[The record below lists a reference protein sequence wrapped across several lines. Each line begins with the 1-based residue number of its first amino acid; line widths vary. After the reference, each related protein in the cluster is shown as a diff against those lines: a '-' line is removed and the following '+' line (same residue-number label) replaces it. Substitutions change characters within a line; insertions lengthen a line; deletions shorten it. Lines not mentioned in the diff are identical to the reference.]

1 MDLVILVMAI
11 KGKEM
16 NKDVVMGLDQSF
28 GLMNQVMKAS
38 GMRVNDMAMESTDK
52 KQVRNIAGN
61 GSLMFVMEKVNGL
74 MKTEESSLETSEMI
88 HVTVY
93 VLINLLKAKKVN
105 Q

>member
-1 MDLVILVMAI
+1 MDLVILVMTI

-16 NKDVVMGLDQSF
+16 NKDVVMELDQSF

-38 GMRVNDMAMESTDK
+38 GIRAIDMAMESTDK

-74 MKTEESSLETSEMI
+74 MKMEESSLETSEMI

-93 VLINLLKAKKVN
+93 VLINLLQAKKIN
-105 Q
+105 

>member
-16 NKDVVMGLDQSF
+16 NKDVAMELDQSF
-28 GLMNQVMKAS
+28 GLMNQVMKVS

-74 MKTEESSLETSEMI
+74 MKTEESSLETLEMI

-93 VLINLLKAKKVN
+93 VLINLLQAKKVN
-105 Q
+105 

>member
-16 NKDVVMGLDQSF
+16 NKDVVMELDQSF

-38 GMRVNDMAMESTDK
+38 GIRVIVMAMESTDK
-52 KQVRNIAGN
+52 KQARNIADN

-74 MKTEESSLETSEMI
+74 MKMEESSLETSEMI

-93 VLINLLKAKKVN
+93 VLINLLQAKKVN
-105 Q
+105 

>member
-16 NKDVVMGLDQSF
+16 NKDVVMELDQSF

-38 GMRVNDMAMESTDK
+38 GIRVIVMAMESTDK

-93 VLINLLKAKKVN
+93 VLINLLQAKKVN
-105 Q
+105 

>member
-1 MDLVILVMAI
+1 MDLVILVMTI

-28 GLMNQVMKAS
+28 GLINQVMKVS

-74 MKTEESSLETSEMI
+74 MKMEESSLETSEMI

-93 VLINLLKAKKVN
+93 VLINLLQAKKIN
-105 Q
+105 

>member
-1 MDLVILVMAI
+1 MGSAILVMAI

-16 NKDVVMGLDQSF
+16 NKDVVMELDQSF
-28 GLMNQVMKAS
+28 GLMNQVMKVS

-52 KQVRNIAGN
+52 KQARNIADN

-93 VLINLLKAKKVN
+93 VLINLLQAKKIN
-105 Q
+105 

>member
-16 NKDVVMGLDQSF
+16 NKDVVMELDQSF

-38 GMRVNDMAMESTDK
+38 GIRAIVMEMESTDK
-52 KQVRNIAGN
+52 KQARNIAGN

-74 MKTEESSLETSEMI
+74 MKMEESSLETSEMI

-93 VLINLLKAKKVN
+93 VLINLLQAKKVN
-105 Q
+105 

>member
-16 NKDVVMGLDQSF
+16 NKDVAMELDQSF
-28 GLMNQVMKAS
+28 GLMNQVMKVS

-52 KQVRNIAGN
+52 KQARNIAGN

-74 MKTEESSLETSEMI
+74 MKMEESSLETSEMI

-93 VLINLLKAKKVN
+93 VLINLLQAKKIN
-105 Q
+105 

>member
-16 NKDVVMGLDQSF
+16 NKDVVMELDQSF

-38 GMRVNDMAMESTDK
+38 GIRVIDIAMESTDK
-52 KQVRNIAGN
+52 KRARNIAGN

-74 MKTEESSLETSEMI
+74 MKTEELSLETSEMI

-93 VLINLLKAKKVN
+93 VLISLLQAKKVN
-105 Q
+105 

>member
-1 MDLVILVMAI
+1 MGLVILVMAI

-16 NKDVVMGLDQSF
+16 NKDVVMELDQSF

-38 GMRVNDMAMESTDK
+38 GIRVIDMAMESTDK

-74 MKTEESSLETSEMI
+74 MKTEESSLETLEMI

-93 VLINLLKAKKVN
+93 VLINLLQAKKIN
-105 Q
+105 

>member
-16 NKDVVMGLDQSF
+16 NKDVVMELDQSF

-38 GMRVNDMAMESTDK
+38 GIRVIVMAMESTDK
-52 KQVRNIAGN
+52 KQARNIADN

-93 VLINLLKAKKVN
+93 VLINLLQAKKIN

>member
-1 MDLVILVMAI
+1 MDLVILVMTI

-28 GLMNQVMKAS
+28 GLINQVMKVS

-93 VLINLLKAKKVN
+93 VLINLLQAKKVN
-105 Q
+105 

>member
-93 VLINLLKAKKVN
+93 VLINLLQAKKIN
-105 Q
+105 

>member
-1 MDLVILVMAI
+1 MAI

-74 MKTEESSLETSEMI
+74 MKTEESSLETLEMI

-93 VLINLLKAKKVN
+93 VLINLLQAKKVN
-105 Q
+105 

>member
-93 VLINLLKAKKVN
+93 VLINLLQAKKIN

>member
-93 VLINLLKAKKVN
+93 VLINLLQAKKVN
-105 Q
+105 

>member
-16 NKDVVMGLDQSF
+16 NKDVVMELDQSF
-28 GLMNQVMKAS
+28 GLMNQVMKVS

-52 KQVRNIAGN
+52 KQVRNIVGN

-74 MKTEESSLETSEMI
+74 MKMEESSLETSEMI

-93 VLINLLKAKKVN
+93 VLINLLQAKKIN
-105 Q
+105 

>member
-28 GLMNQVMKAS
+28 GLINQVMKVS

-52 KQVRNIAGN
+52 KQARNIVDN

-93 VLINLLKAKKVN
+93 VLINLLQAKKIN
-105 Q
+105 

>member
-16 NKDVVMGLDQSF
+16 NKDVVMELDQSF

-38 GMRVNDMAMESTDK
+38 GIRAIVMEMESTDK
-52 KQVRNIAGN
+52 KQARNIAGN

-93 VLINLLKAKKVN
+93 VLINLLQAKKVN
-105 Q
+105 